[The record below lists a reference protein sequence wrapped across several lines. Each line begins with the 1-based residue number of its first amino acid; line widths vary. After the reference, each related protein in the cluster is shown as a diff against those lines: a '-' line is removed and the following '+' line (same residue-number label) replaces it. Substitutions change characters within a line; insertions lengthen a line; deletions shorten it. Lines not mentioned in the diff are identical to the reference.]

1 MADVLLCCHFGLA
14 RKLSENPGVKA
25 RDKWLLDQIE
35 EKQEKIFYGEV
46 GAEGRGGL
54 AATDKGKK
62 ELKTVLSLVRRE
74 VESCSLYG
82 LWQLKIMTKNGGII
96 GGTVSIEDT
105 GFFFTVEKK
114 KNKKAMAIN
123 VERPVSIESGKEL
136 WKGGQ
141 MLNNLAKASQAFS
154 LTFPL
159 QCGLNCSGA
168 SCKPRLKEARYI
180 YFDVIGADQLKN
192 TFQVIRQAL
201 EA

>member
-1 MADVLLCCHFGLA
+1 MVVNFTA
-14 RKLSENPGVKA
+14 KL
-25 RDKWLLDQIE
+25 DWL
-35 EKQEKIFYGEV
+35 V
-46 GAEGRGGL
+46 GAEKGRGGL

-74 VESCSLYG
+74 VESCCQYG

-114 KNKKAMAIN
+114 KNKKAMAIT
-123 VERPVSIESGKEL
+123 VERPVSSESVKEL

-141 MLNNLAKASQAFS
+141 MLKNLAKASQTFS

-159 QCGLNCSGA
+159 RCRLNCSGA
-168 SCKPRLKEARYI
+168 SCKPRLKEPRSG
-180 YFDVIGADQLKN
+180 YFEVIGVDQLQTICSGYLPSLGSWTVPASAGLNSNKLMDTVFSVTCYEPDN
-192 TFQVIRQAL
+192 F
-201 EA
+201 